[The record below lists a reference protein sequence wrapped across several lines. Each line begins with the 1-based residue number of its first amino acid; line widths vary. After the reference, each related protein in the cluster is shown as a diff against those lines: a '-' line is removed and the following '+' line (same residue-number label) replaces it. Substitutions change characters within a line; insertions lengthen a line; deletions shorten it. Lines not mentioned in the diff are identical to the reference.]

1 MIGGLSLALKCRR
14 GLSDYDLTIPPTR
27 LKNVGRVDK
36 NKRYEETRTMYD
48 EMQTMIETYRNYVRE
63 FEPDE
68 YEEMLREE
76 QELAREWESFKV
88 RHNL

>member
-1 MIGGLSLALKCRR
+1 
-14 GLSDYDLTIPPTR
+14 
-27 LKNVGRVDK
+27 
-36 NKRYEETRTMYD
+36 MYD